1 MAYLKSIKCPNTFLM
16 LSCQR
21 LNPDRIDFKWPHYTN
36 IFLNDKRLS
45 WEKLEYNS
53 KAQAKPFFFYFNED
67 DQQISSNNH
76 LNYFCDYFFIDY
88 TNKLEIKKT
97 FEVDDDSCYVISLYL
112 VSETEQKEYHFVNE
126 CICQEK
132 KEEVIYLED
141 DNDDF
146 VMESNDCEVIDLSD
160 DVEDPNQTLKAP
172 QRAEAEAM
180 VENNGDDDDDSNKE
194 DDFIMDTM

>member
-1 MAYLKSIKCPNTFLM
+1 M
-16 LSCQR
+16 
-21 LNPDRIDFKWPHYTN
+21 
-36 IFLNDKRLS
+36 
-45 WEKLEYNS
+45 
-53 KAQAKPFFFYFNED
+53 
-67 DQQISSNNH
+67 
-76 LNYFCDYFFIDY
+76 
-88 TNKLEIKKT
+88 EIKKT

-160 DVEDPNQTLKAP
+160 DVEDPIQTLKTP
-172 QRAEAEAM
+172 QRAEAETM
-180 VENNGDDDDDSNKE
+180 VDNNGDDDDDSNKE